1 MRRCGG
7 ASSLPINHNHDPA
20 STSLLSVFSGV
31 ADEINWGGNVRTN
44 KKGPVAGT
52 SHDWVVH
59 ALPIFIPRLHAD
71 WAGMPQHPQSQGLI
85 TSLALI

>member
-31 ADEINWGGNVRTN
+31 ADEISAVEINQETDYGL
-44 KKGPVAGT
+44 GT
-52 SHDWVVH
+52 LIAHSPHSHC
-59 ALPIFIPRLHAD
+59 HAD
-71 WAGMPQHPQSQGLI
+71 LGRHAHPASKRSRI
-85 TSLALI
+85 DH